1 MCFISCAIV
10 HLTVPTPQK
19 YFYLQKWIKSLS
31 FNCIFYLWQSFS
43 FNFLKFWQ
51 ELYLVFQNWQKIAC
65 SLTFLIVTHFQQGQK
80 SLELWSL
87 SNKDQ
92 EIIAYMKKRYSSN
105 FLQASFSFSM
115 SFLVFQSWTFAFK
128 SNTLCKKL
136 LNHAVFWWVLSDFTL
151 NLSVSN
157 L

>member
-92 EIIAYMKKRYSSN
+92 EIIVNMKKGIVPTFCKPLLAFQCH
-105 FLQASFSFSM
+105 FLFF
-115 SFLVFQSWTFAFK
+115 
-128 SNTLCKKL
+128 NPEL
-136 LNHAVFWWVLSDFTL
+136 LLLKATPSAKNC
-151 NLSVSN
+151 
-157 L
+157 